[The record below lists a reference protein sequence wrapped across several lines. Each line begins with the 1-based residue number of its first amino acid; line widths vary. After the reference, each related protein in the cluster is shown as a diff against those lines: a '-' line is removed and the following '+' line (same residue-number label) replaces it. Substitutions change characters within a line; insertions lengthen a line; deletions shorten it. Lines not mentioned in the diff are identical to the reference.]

1 MAVDQKSEEDRVF
14 GNPENLIVSE
24 TLKDILEM
32 QRATDTD
39 SPLDTDKLDSGN
51 INIRL
56 IWGDGFVS
64 GDLVDVE
71 LKQSSAKVKLMMRRF
86 GSLIIFNKS
95 IGSEV
100 EIEMKDG
107 MYEEKITGKISRV
120 SILKDKD
127 VPEDKVILG
136 FLVSLE

>member
-1 MAVDQKSEEDRVF
+1 MAADQKSEEDRVF
-14 GNPENLIVSE
+14 GNPENLIVSD

-32 QRATDTD
+32 QRAAESD
-39 SPLDTDKLDSGN
+39 SPLDKLDSGS
-51 INIRL
+51 INVRL

-71 LKQSSAKVKLMMRRF
+71 LKHTSMQVKLMMRRF

-95 IGSEV
+95 IGSAV

-107 MYEEKITGKISRV
+107 MYEEKIAGKISKV

>member
-1 MAVDQKSEEDRVF
+1 MAADQKSEEDRVF
-14 GNPENLIVSE
+14 GNPENLIVSD
-24 TLKDILEM
+24 TLKDILQM
-32 QRATDTD
+32 QRAADTD
-39 SPLDTDKLDSGN
+39 SPLDELDSGN

-95 IGSEV
+95 IGSQV